1 MMEQLWKIHPITK
14 TLQGHYN
21 ITNTG
26 PAGTHPYNVCPREID
41 PAGIYDI
48 AEVAA
53 FWDALPEGDPR
64 KQIEEERIEEEQ
76 NSSE

>member
-1 MMEQLWKIHPITK
+1 MKEKWKAFPVTK
-14 TLQGHYN
+14 KLDGTFN
-21 ITNTG
+21 ITHTG

-48 AEVAA
+48 AEVTA
-53 FWDALPEGDPR
+53 FWDALTDGDPR
-64 KQIEEERIEEEQ
+64 KQIEEERIEEDQ